1 MCHHLYISFKK
12 VLPLFTSVVFSS
24 FPPFVTPRF
33 WLKNDY
39 IHPRSIS
46 HRPHRPHLLS
56 DLSFLQRHV
65 GHLQGNRCT
74 CWQVDHH
81 LGTRNFDLI
90 RNPQSLKDWGS
101 ALTRV
106 SCLLGKKKRCIHLES
121 KPIMFKQKK
130 YWGKFKSLTKKKTWT
145 FHQQRKFQIWRAFN
159 ADRATERTPQSP
171 SHVPLSPKKWSE
183 SHRKCSFLFFWGGL
197 GGIEYP

>member
-106 SCLLGKKKRCIHLES
+106 SCLLGKKKDAYILNRNPSCLS
-121 KPIMFKQKK
+121 KK
-130 YWGKFKSLTKKKTWT
+130 YWGKFKSLTTKKNMDLSSTKKIPN
-145 FHQQRKFQIWRAFN
+145 FKSFQCG
-159 ADRATERTPQSP
+159 P
-171 SHVPLSPKKWSE
+171 SNGKNSAESKPCPFESKKWSE
-183 SHRKCSFLFFWGGL
+183 SRRKCSFLFFWGV